1 MRMLTMILVTE
12 NTPEIAPSGDDNE
25 EAAAASPRTPKISKK
40 GNAAAATPKVTPGGK
55 KRKLEEFPPGSPPPA
70 AAKRPSLET
79 PDHEKISRSGRV
91 IKPNH
96 KWADDG
102 GGPVAGAP
110 GGVTVKEE
118 VSPGG
123 GRKMWVKVKMTG
135 DKIEINLDKN
145 RPEKFDTEED
155 KIKCV
160 AIFLKWGPPL

>member
-1 MRMLTMILVTE
+1 MILVTE

-40 GNAAAATPKVTPGGK
+40 GNATAATPKVTPGGK

-70 AAKRPSLET
+70 AAKRPSLE
-79 PDHEKISRSGRV
+79 ISRSGRV

-96 KWADDG
+96 KWTDDG
-102 GGPVAGAP
+102 GGGAP
-110 GGVTVKEE
+110 VGGGTTGVTVKEE

-123 GRKMWVKVKMTG
+123 GRKLWVKVKMTG

-160 AIFLKWGPPL
+160 DIFLKWGPLYDL